1 LLEAGKN
8 ADGQTGET
16 GGKVSVCKETFLIRP
31 PAREKSNYL
40 SVSLSDYWLTS
51 VMKPLYFEGG
61 HLTFHHVPGTLIHGN
76 ASEDWYLIDYIQ
88 MQ

>member
-16 GGKVSVCKETFLIRP
+16 GGQVSVCKETFLIRP

-40 SVSLSDYWLTS
+40 SV
-51 VMKPLYFEGG
+51 LYA
-61 HLTFHHVPGTLIHGN
+61 HPPAKKAIT
-76 ASEDWYLIDYIQ
+76 YQ
-88 MQ
+88 

>member
-40 SVSLSDYWLTS
+40 SVIRPPAREKSNYLS
-51 VMKPLYFEGG
+51 VG
-61 HLTFHHVPGTLIHGN
+61 
-76 ASEDWYLIDYIQ
+76 
-88 MQ
+88 